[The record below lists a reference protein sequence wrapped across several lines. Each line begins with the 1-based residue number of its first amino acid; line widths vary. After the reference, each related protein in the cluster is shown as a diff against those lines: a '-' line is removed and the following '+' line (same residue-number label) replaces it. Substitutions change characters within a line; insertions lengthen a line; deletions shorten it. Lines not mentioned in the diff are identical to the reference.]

1 MANVIIPKWLIPK
14 WLSRLGSSLLLGG
27 QTVAALARGRWGGD
41 EALAQM
47 HIAGPDSFLV
57 VLLVGVAAGTVFNV
71 QVASELTELGA
82 GEAVGGLLALGLSRE
97 IAPILSAVL
106 ITGKVATA
114 YAAELGTMK
123 VTDQVDAIKM
133 LRTDP
138 VEYLV
143 IPRVVALLVMT
154 PLQTMAFFAVGIIS
168 GAISCAQSYG
178 IPPAVFWQSVSEW
191 LKPGDVPAMVCKGAV
206 FGLVIALI
214 SCGWGL
220 TTEGGPKEVGTS
232 TTGSVVMTL
241 VLLALVN
248 LTLTQVFF
256 G

>member
-1 MANVIIPKWLIPK
+1 MAIVKTPRWLK
-14 WLSRLGSSLLLGG
+14 RLGSSLLLSG
-27 QTVAALARGRWGGD
+27 QTVAALARGHWGGS

-57 VLLVGVAAGTVFNV
+57 VLPVGIAAGTVFNV
-71 QVASELTELGA
+71 QVASELTDLGL
-82 GEAVGGLLALGLSRE
+82 GEAVGGMLAVGLARE

-114 YAAELGTMK
+114 YSAELGTMA
-123 VTDQVDAIKM
+123 VTEQVDAIKM

-143 IPRVVALLVMT
+143 VPRVVALLVMT
-154 PLQTMAFFAVGIIS
+154 PLQTIAFFTVGMVS
-168 GAISCAQSYG
+168 GAVSCAQYYG
-178 IPPAVFWQSVSEW
+178 IPPAVFWQSVRAW
-191 LKPGDVPAMVCKGAV
+191 MDPGDVPAMVCKGVV
-206 FGLVIALI
+206 FGVVIALVA
-214 SCGWGL
+214 CGWGL
-220 TTEGGPKEVGTS
+220 STRGGPRAVGTS
-232 TTGSVVMTL
+232 TTGAVVMTL

-248 LTLTQVFF
+248 VGLTQVFF

>member
-1 MANVIIPKWLIPK
+1 MAKMTTPRWLK
-14 WLSRLGSSLLLGG
+14 RLGSSLLLSG
-27 QTVAALARGRWGGD
+27 QTVAALARGHWGGN
-41 EALAQM
+41 ETLAQM

-71 QVASELTELGA
+71 QVASELTDLGA
-82 GEAVGGLLALGLSRE
+82 GEAVGGMLAVGLARE

-114 YAAELGTMK
+114 YSAELGTMA
-123 VTDQVDAIKM
+123 VTEQVDAIKM

-138 VEYLV
+138 VQYLV
-143 IPRVVALLVMT
+143 VPRVVALLVMT
-154 PLQTMAFFAVGIIS
+154 PLQTMAFFMVGMVS
-168 GAISCAQSYG
+168 GTISCAEYYG
-178 IPPAVFWQSVSEW
+178 IPPAVFWQSVRQW
-191 LKPGDVPAMVCKGAV
+191 MDPADVPAMLCKGIV

-214 SCGWGL
+214 ACGWGL
-220 TTEGGPKEVGTS
+220 STRGGPREVGTS
-232 TTGSVVMTL
+232 TTGAVVMTL

-248 LTLTQVFF
+248 VGLTQIFF

>member
-1 MANVIIPKWLIPK
+1 MVNVRMPRWLK
-14 WLSRLGSSLLLGG
+14 RLGSSLLLSG
-27 QTVAALARGRWGGD
+27 QTVAALARGRWGGS
-41 EALAQM
+41 ESLAQM

-71 QVASELTELGA
+71 QVASELTNLGL
-82 GEAVGGLLALGLSRE
+82 GDAVGGMLAVGLARE

-114 YAAELGTMK
+114 YSAELGTMA
-123 VTDQVDAIKM
+123 VTEQVDAIKM

-143 IPRVVALLVMT
+143 VPRVVALLVMT
-154 PLQTMAFFAVGIIS
+154 PLQTVAFFMVGMVS
-168 GAISCAQSYG
+168 GTVSCARYYG
-178 IPPAVFWQSVSEW
+178 IPPAVFWQSVREW
-191 LKPGDVPAMVCKGAV
+191 MDPGDVPAMICKGMV

-214 SCGWGL
+214 ACGWGL
-220 TTEGGPKEVGTS
+220 STKGGPREVGTS
-232 TTGSVVMTL
+232 TTGAVVMTL

-248 LTLTQVFF
+248 VGLTQIFF